1 MILWGIWQGNGKPN
15 MTTFLKPMV
24 TDLISLQGEE
34 MVLRLNEEN
43 IICKVVLIVATMDLQ
58 ARAAVLHMTQHNGK
72 FSCVFCLEPGKVVKS
87 CKGHCR
93 CFPYSP
99 VLNLRSDNMIMED
112 SKNAQKS
119 KNLKTNINGFTGE
132 SVLNYLPNFSLKDN
146 IVIDYM
152 HGILLGI
159 TKKLLNFWF
168 DSTYFD
174 RPHFIG
180 HKMKEIDVILKKI
193 TPPYLVIRLP
203 RKLSN
208 TLHHWKASELR
219 SWLLYYSIPCLKGRL
234 LDVYLTHYSLL
245 VEATQTLL
253 GEGITEDDLQRSDL
267 LLHHFVKSADTLY
280 GDNFLGLNVHNLLH
294 IVPCVRK
301 WGPLWAWSC
310 FCFESFNGEIKKNIH
325 GTGNVC
331 RQIFWYLQAQK
342 QIEKKASEPGDGAV
356 KDFLRE
362 MTGHCSSSKTGL
374 DAYQCLV
381 KGKLNEGPAE
391 LPQVQEKKLFEL
403 SNKNSMKEFSK
414 ASKIVRNGFIM
425 YSKACKKVQK
435 RNSFTIRTS
444 GNTVVEVHYYLMDNT
459 SRHVYAVCTKLDTTC
474 AVIERRVPHIRQA
487 RTVQDVELHIMK
499 AEDLQQLVVN
509 FKVNDQQFVAFI
521 PNTIER
527 D

>member
-1 MILWGIWQGNGKPN
+1 
-15 MTTFLKPMV
+15 
-24 TDLISLQGEE
+24 
-34 MVLRLNEEN
+34 
-43 IICKVVLIVATMDLQ
+43 
-58 ARAAVLHMTQHNGK
+58 
-72 FSCVFCLEPGKVVKS
+72 
-87 CKGHCR
+87 
-93 CFPYSP
+93 
-99 VLNLRSDNMIMED
+99 
-112 SKNAQKS
+112 
-119 KNLKTNINGFTGE
+119 
-132 SVLNYLPNFSLKDN
+132 
-146 IVIDYM
+146 
-152 HGILLGI
+152 
-159 TKKLLNFWF
+159 
-168 DSTYFD
+168 
-174 RPHFIG
+174 
-180 HKMKEIDVILKKI
+180 
-193 TPPYLVIRLP
+193 
-203 RKLSN
+203 
-208 TLHHWKASELR
+208 
-219 SWLLYYSIPCLKGRL
+219 
-234 LDVYLTHYSLL
+234 
-245 VEATQTLL
+245 
-253 GEGITEDDLQRSDL
+253 
-267 LLHHFVKSADTLY
+267 
-280 GDNFLGLNVHNLLH
+280 
-294 IVPCVRK
+294 
-301 WGPLWAWSC
+301 
-310 FCFESFNGEIKKNIH
+310 
-325 GTGNVC
+325 
-331 RQIFWYLQAQK
+331 
-342 QIEKKASEPGDGAV
+342 
-356 KDFLRE
+356 